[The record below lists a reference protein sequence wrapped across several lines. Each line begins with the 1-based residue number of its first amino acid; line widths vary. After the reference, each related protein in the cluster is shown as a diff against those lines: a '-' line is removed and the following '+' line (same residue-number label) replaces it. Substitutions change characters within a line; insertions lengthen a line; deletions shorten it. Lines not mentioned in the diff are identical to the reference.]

1 MSKEIYQPTREDNK
15 RAENEMSDEQM
26 EESMN
31 REVAISDGERVGA
44 IEALGD
50 FKKGSFVEYALRD
63 YSEEGL
69 KGQKTRL
76 NGSEE
81 EIKKQEKKIDE
92 NKIVFETVR
101 GKIKEQVEKI
111 FLKKEYDEYT
121 DEDIKIMNST
131 MNNFYMFLKGGAYGQ
146 KDLGERT
153 EFMDNI
159 NKVIE
164 KEFPNFNPQEITD
177 EIAKFRAQDTNKM
190 SEEERKKYSKDYQK
204 AFKMRTIL
212 LFPIFKKLIEK
223 GFDPDELHG

>member
-31 REVAISDGERVGA
+31 REVAISDGERGGA

-92 NKIVFETVR
+92 NKIVLETVR

-190 SEEERKKYSKDYQK
+190 SEEERKKFSKDYQK